1 MSNAELMATI
11 STGTR
16 AESDAAFSELVSQ
29 WQGKITGYAHKMLR
43 DWDAAED
50 IFQSVMLTVFQHS
63 GNFREIGTTKQVV
76 SGEMYKILCAES
88 SFASWVFSI
97 THRRCI
103 DAIRRRKHDALSLR
117 ASPTAD
123 FDPLSVVAGAS
134 RLPLD
139 AIVERE
145 EIAEF
150 TAELGKIPDDQRA
163 VLELFNAGF
172 SFVEIA
178 EASGQKLPTV
188 KSKARLAREKL
199 TGGVIRNRVGALVE
213 KMFA

>member
-1 MSNAELMATI
+1 MATI
-11 STGTR
+11 ATGTR
-16 AESDAAFSELVSQ
+16 AESDAAFSALVSL
-29 WQGKITGYAHKMLR
+29 WQGPLTGYAYRLLR
-43 DWDAAED
+43 SWDDAED

-63 GNFREIGTTKQVV
+63 GNFREIGTTKQGV

-88 SFASWVFSI
+88 SFAIWVFSI
-97 THRRCI
+97 PHRRCI

-150 TAELGKIPDDQRA
+150 TAELEKIPDDQRV
-163 VLELFNAGF
+163 VLELFNEGF
-172 SFVEIA
+172 TFVEIA

-199 TGGVIRNRVGALVE
+199 ERGVIRNRVGALVE

>member
-1 MSNAELMATI
+1 MSGELMATI
-11 STGTR
+11 ATGTR
-16 AESDAAFSELVSQ
+16 AESDAAFARLVDD
-29 WQGKITGYAHKMLR
+29 WQGQLTGYAYRLLR
-43 DWDAAED
+43 SWDDAED
-50 IFQSVMLTVFQHS
+50 IFQSVMLTVLQHS
-63 GNFREIGTTKQVV
+63 GNFREIGTTKQGV
-76 SGEMYKILCAES
+76 SGEMYTILCAES
-88 SFASWVFSI
+88 SFASWIFSI

-103 DAIRRRKHDALSLR
+103 DAIRKRKHDALSLR
-117 ASPTAD
+117 VSPTAD

-150 TAELGKIPDDQRA
+150 TAELDKIPDDQRA
-163 VLELFNAGF
+163 VLELFNEGF
-172 SFVEIA
+172 TFVEIA

-199 TGGVIRNRVGALVE
+199 AGGVIRNRVGELIE

>member
-1 MSNAELMATI
+1 MTTI
-11 STGTR
+11 ATGTR
-16 AESDAAFSELVSQ
+16 AESDAAFARLVDD
-29 WQGKITGYAHKMLR
+29 WQGQLTGYAYRLLR
-43 DWDAAED
+43 SWDDAED

-63 GNFREIGTTKQVV
+63 GNFREIGTTKQGV

-97 THRRCI
+97 THRRCL
-103 DAIRRRKHDALSLR
+103 DAIRKRKHDALSLR

-134 RLPLD
+134 QLPLD

-150 TAELGKIPDDQRA
+150 TAELETIPDDQRA
-163 VLELFNAGF
+163 VLELFNEGF

-199 TGGVIRNRVGALVE
+199 AGGVIRNRVGALVE

>member
-16 AESDAAFSELVSQ
+16 AESDAAFTELVDA

-63 GNFREIGTTKQVV
+63 GNFREIGTTKQGV

-97 THRRCI
+97 THRRCL
-103 DAIRRRKHDALSLR
+103 DAIRKRKHDALSLR
-117 ASPTAD
+117 VSPTSD

-150 TAELGKIPDDQRA
+150 TAELDKIPDDQRA
-163 VLELFNAGF
+163 VLELFNEGF

-199 TGGVIRNRVGALVE
+199 AGGVIRNRVGALVE

>member
-1 MSNAELMATI
+1 MSNATLMTTI
-11 STGTR
+11 ATGTR
-16 AESDAAFSELVSQ
+16 AESDAAFAELVSE

-123 FDPLSVVAGAS
+123 FDPLSVVAGVS

-163 VLELFNAGF
+163 VLELFNEGF
-172 SFVEIA
+172 TFVEIA
-178 EASGQKLPTV
+178 EASGQKLATV

-199 TGGVIRNRVGALVE
+199 AGGVIRNRVGALVE